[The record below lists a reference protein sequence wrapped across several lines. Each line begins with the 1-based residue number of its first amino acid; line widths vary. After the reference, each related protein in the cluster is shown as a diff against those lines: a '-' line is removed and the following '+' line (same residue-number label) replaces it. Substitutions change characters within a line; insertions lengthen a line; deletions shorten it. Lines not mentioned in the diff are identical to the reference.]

1 MLRIVLLCVSL
12 ALASSASIAHEE
24 ATTGEVARAAELLK
38 SWRGDSRK
46 LDAARAIL
54 TRELQANP
62 DSAPALREHARLLM
76 QEGYLIGSRHEP
88 ENLAAAAVSLDKA
101 LALAQDDS
109 VAYLLRARLYANMD
123 RLEDAWTAL
132 ETARKTGAD
141 DREWLLAQAKL
152 LSQED
157 RFEEAA
163 DSLGKV
169 LKHRGTT
176 PEQRLEARNGLIR
189 ALLVDEKAD
198 EVDKL
203 YRDQLKDTPDDAWTH
218 GNYASFL
225 LCWRDDFGA
234 SLAQARMA
242 RQLLDYGN
250 VQVVEV
256 AALVRLWAQQE
267 LDGKVADAERT
278 WQEMGAGQQPDLAAV
293 VSGPCGDN
301 RVTYAVLKAMLK
313 SGYGARIPALV
324 APIVVADKAPDMVPG
339 VFMLNVQATGRSKGD
354 VFLNSETD
362 YRDPR
367 NLTVR
372 ILPKAQEELRKKYG
386 DDFEAALKGKRV
398 EVMGWARRQKI
409 NFTAD
414 GFETG
419 KFYYQTHVVMDSA
432 DQILLLE
439 DRPTPPD
446 PQGKSDD
453 RDAAIKTPTI

>member
-12 ALASSASIAHEE
+12 ALASSTSFARE
-24 ATTGEVARAAELLK
+24 AATSGEVARAMKLLE
-38 SWRGDSRK
+38 SWRGDSRE
-46 LDAARAIL
+46 LDAARTLL

-62 DSAPALREHARLLM
+62 DSAPALREQARLLM

-88 ENLAAAAVSLDKA
+88 ENLAAAEVSLDKA
-101 LALAQDDS
+101 IALMPDDS
-109 VAYLLRARLYANMD
+109 IAYLLRARLYANMD
-123 RLEDAWTAL
+123 RLEDAWAAL
-132 ETARKTGAD
+132 EMARKTGAD
-141 DREWLLAQAKL
+141 DREWLLVQAKL

-176 PEQRLEARNGLIR
+176 QEQRLEARNGLIR

-225 LCWRDDFGA
+225 LCWRDDFDA
-234 SLAQARMA
+234 SLVQARTA
-242 RQLLDYGN
+242 RQLRDYGK
-250 VQVVEV
+250 VQVVEL
-256 AALVRLWAQQE
+256 AALVRLWALQT
-267 LDGKVADAERT
+267 LDGKAADAERI
-278 WQEMGAGQQPDLAAV
+278 WQEMGAGQQSDIAAV
-293 VSGPCGDN
+293 VSRLCGDN

-313 SGYGARIPALV
+313 SGYGARIPAML
-324 APIVVADKAPDMVPG
+324 APIAAADRAPDRVPG
-339 VFMLNVQATGRSKGD
+339 VFMLDVQATGRSNGD
-354 VFLNSETD
+354 VYLNSETD

-409 NFTAD
+409 NFTA
-414 GFETG
+414 GGMETG

-432 DQILLLE
+432 EQILLLE
-439 DRPTPPD
+439 DRPAPAE
-446 PQGKSDD
+446 PQGTPDG
-453 RDAAIKTPTI
+453 RDATIKTPTI